1 MKNVNKAKAFVAL
14 LLMVFLTF
22 NLSAQSRKNGGEAEQ
37 SPTVSVMGDC
47 GFMACTGC
55 ACKLD
60 FCPCATSLE
69 MTEKQRKNILRYEN
83 LLRSYDSDATTKSA
97 NDVALIRIAIQNN
110 DLTLFKTAFSG
121 YQANV
126 EMLSIDEKSSIQAW
140 GMATR
145 IAVSVTAKE

>member
-1 MKNVNKAKAFVAL
+1 
-14 LLMVFLTF
+14 
-22 NLSAQSRKNGGEAEQ
+22 
-37 SPTVSVMGDC
+37 
-47 GFMACTGC
+47 
-55 ACKLD
+55 
-60 FCPCATSLE
+60 

-126 EMLSIDEKSSIQAW
+126 EMLSVDEKSSIQAW
-140 GMATR
+140 GTATR